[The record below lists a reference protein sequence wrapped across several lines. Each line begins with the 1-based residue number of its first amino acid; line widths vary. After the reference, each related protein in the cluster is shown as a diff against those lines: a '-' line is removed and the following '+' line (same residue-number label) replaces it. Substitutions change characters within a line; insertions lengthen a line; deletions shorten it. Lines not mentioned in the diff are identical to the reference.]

1 MLARHSSPVNVELR
15 IYDNLFHHS
24 DPSNKELVPGGFLS
38 DVNPDSLSVKKGIA
52 DIGVRGA
59 KAEEKFQ
66 FLRIGYFCVDNK
78 DSRDGALVFN
88 RTVKLKED
96 GAKD

>member
-1 MLARHSSPVNVELR
+1 M
-15 IYDNLFHHS
+15 
-24 DPSNKELVPGGFLS
+24 
-38 DVNPDSLSVKKGIA
+38 A

-59 KAEEKFQ
+59 KSEEKFQ

-78 DSRDGALVFN
+78 DSKPDALVFN

-96 GAKD
+96 GGKD